1 MPSRSSHPPTR
12 GQGIGRSSYAELPV
26 KPTAPAPEALK
37 RMIGIPDD
45 KGNFGHFDLTM
56 SHLEPPPPAK
66 IAPPIP
72 AHTIVL
78 AQIPKKFRNAQF
90 VRPWAKRY
98 GNALRISVDIKAG
111 KALVEW
117 GSLAAAE
124 AAFTSMR
131 LRGDGREHIRAY
143 RYIGARGASSRPK
156 EIEEGE
162 IEEGEVTEVV
172 ETKAKKKKKNKGKMK
187 AQPEQRF
194 AQPVAPAPVRAPL
207 PASALPPVPLPA
219 RPPVTAPPP
228 LPIHES
234 LPRSPPA
241 PPKDAVVPTA
251 ADIAAII
258 AAATALRPALE
269 GISQP
274 LHPIPPVDAEE
285 EAMELDSGAEE
296 DKTPPPPA
304 STTTSAVTS
313 SGEAE
318 VKVEVVKEESEDGVV
333 VEEDMDVEDEDMD
346 MSSPIEGPH
355 VPLEPESSPPPRSP
369 RPSKADSMPTPA
381 APASPPPVEDEAVQ
395 AEQAAKDARRRRLEE
410 AIARTKAQLALRE
423 NALSSRPSL
432 VSSSGS
438 SESPEPPTPV
448 DSPHVNGVEVDV
460 ASASGDAIVV
470 DCDPAEEADVV
481 VKTESTTVTLDDLA
495 VSFIT
500 ESIQTASASS
510 SSSSSPPSQPPATS
524 STAMLASEQL
534 GPPRP
539 IHRPNAIP
547 IIAPVPTSKVAV
559 MQPPPVRTPLTEEQ
573 KQAKRKK
580 WLELVAGSSSLID
593 KIAAA
598 KNKEEKSLL
607 MRMLKS
613 KTKAADELKREID
626 SGFALSATA
635 TPSTTPSSVASSS
648 SSSLSATPTPV
659 PFSRTPSAT
668 PAPTPSGTP
677 VPTPTPGLNVP
688 QKRRVSPPT
697 GTAMSMSMFRWP
709 ETAREMIIIVSDD
722 EAD

>member
-1 MPSRSSHPPTR
+1 MPSHSSHPPTR

-26 KPTAPAPEALK
+26 KPAVPAPETLK

-56 SHLEPPPPAK
+56 PHLEPPPPAK
-66 IAPPIP
+66 VAPPIP

-98 GNALRISVDIKAG
+98 GNALRVSIDIKVG

-131 LRGDGREHIRAY
+131 LRGDGKEHIRAY
-143 RYIGARGASSRPK
+143 RYIGVKGARFRPK

-172 ETKAKKKKKNKGKMK
+172 ETKAKKKKKNKGKTK

-194 AQPVAPAPVRAPL
+194 PLPVSSVPAPVRAPL
-207 PASALPPVPLPA
+207 PVRPPPPVPTPA
-219 RPPVTAPPP
+219 PPPP
-228 LPIHES
+228 LPTHES
-234 LPRSPPA
+234 LPRLPPGPA
-241 PPKDAVVPTA
+241 KDTTVPTPS
-251 ADIAAII
+251 DVAAII
-258 AAATALRPALE
+258 AAATALRPVLE
-269 GISQP
+269 KISQP
-274 LHPIPPVDAEE
+274 PPPVPPKTEAEE
-285 EAMELDSGAEE
+285 EAMELDSDGEE
-296 DKTPPPPA
+296 EKAPSPPVP
-304 STTTSAVTS
+304 STTSAVTS
-313 SGEAE
+313 EGQVE
-318 VKVEVVKEESEDGVV
+318 VKVEFVKVESEDGGI
-333 VEEDMDVEDEDMD
+333 VEEDMEVDVEDEDME
-346 MSSPIEGPH
+346 MSSPIQGPH
-355 VPLEPESSPPPRSP
+355 VPLVPERSPPPRPP
-369 RPSKADSMPTPA
+369 RPSEADSTPTPA
-381 APASPPPVEDEAVQ
+381 HPAPPPPADDDAVQ
-395 AEQAAKDARRRRLEE
+395 AGQVVKDARRRKLEE

-423 NALSSRPSL
+423 NALSSRPTL
-432 VSSSGS
+432 MSSSGS

-448 DSPHVNGVEVDV
+448 DSPHIGGVDVDV

-470 DCDPAEEADVV
+470 DSDPVEEADVV
-481 VKTESTTVTLDDLA
+481 VKTESTAVTLDDLA

-500 ESIQTASASS
+500 ESIQTVSASS
-510 SSSSSPPSQPPATS
+510 SSSTPPQPSTTS
-524 STAMLASEQL
+524 STTMLASVQL
-534 GPPRP
+534 LPPRP
-539 IHRPNAIP
+539 MHRPNAIP
-547 IIAPVPTSKVAV
+547 IVAPVPTSNVAM
-559 MQPPPVRTPLTEEQ
+559 MQPPPARIPLTDEQ
-573 KQAKRKK
+573 KQAKQKK

-613 KTKAADELKREID
+613 KTKAADALKREID
-626 SGFALSATA
+626 SGFALAV
-635 TPSTTPSSVASSS
+635 TPSTTPSTSASSS

-659 PFSRTPSAT
+659 PFSRTPSVT
-668 PAPTPSGTP
+668 PVPTPSGTP
-677 VPTPTPGLNVP
+677 IPTPTPGSNGS
-688 QKRRVSPPT
+688 QKRRTSPPT
-697 GTAMSMSMFRWP
+697 GTAMSISMFRWP